1 MKNKLKKDEVP
12 RDKKIA
18 RKRAH
23 REIEQGDPGVLRQA
37 RHLFHQLG
45 EHLGEIYYWSK

>member
-1 MKNKLKKDEVP
+1 MKNKLKTDKVP
-12 RDKKIA
+12 CDKNIA

-23 REIEQGDPGVLRQA
+23 GEIEQGDPGVLRQA

-45 EHLGEIYYWSK
+45 EHLREI

>member
-1 MKNKLKKDEVP
+1 MKNKLKKEKVP
-12 RDKKIA
+12 CDKSIA

-23 REIEQGDPGVLRQA
+23 GEIEQGDPGVLRQA

-45 EHLGEIYYWSK
+45 KNLSKIWIN

>member
-1 MKNKLKKDEVP
+1 MKNKLKTDKVP

-23 REIEQGDPGVLRQA
+23 WEIEQGDPGVLRQA

-45 EHLGEIYYWSK
+45 EHLREI